1 MSSYVVDDKTI
12 HNIANLFAPAYSPCE
27 WLDAIGYKLLKL
39 NIRATADRYRDSEPD
54 FTQAIEYRYT
64 PKAPTTV
71 QKLKSLQCWLY
82 QCSEGEQFES
92 DPLYVQGRKIER
104 ELMQSIISELP
115 AYAAATWG

>member
-27 WLDAIGYKLLKL
+27 YLDTIGCKMLTL
-39 NIRATADRYRDSEPD
+39 NIRATADRYRDGEPD
-54 FTQAIEYRYT
+54 FTQAITYRYT

-82 QCSEGEQFES
+82 QCSEGDQYES
-92 DPLYVQGRKIER
+92 DSLYIQGRKIER
-104 ELMQSIISELP
+104 ELMQQIISELP
-115 AYAAATWG
+115 AYNAATWG